1 MMLRQS
7 KHDKLFKMN
16 KTQHYIQGQWQS
28 GNGEGIPVFDSITG
42 AHFTSTTVE
51 GLDVPSI
58 LQYGRDKGDTL
69 RKMTFQQRGNM
80 LKSLALYLEKRKQ
93 AFYEISY
100 RTGATKRDSWVDIEG
115 GFGNLFANASLRKL
129 FPNQTYHVEGDPID
143 LSRGGRFMAHHIM
156 VPREGVAVH
165 INAFNFP
172 VWGMLEKCAVNWM
185 AGMPAVVLPA
195 PQTAYLTEAVV
206 REIIAS
212 GILPEGSLQLISGT
226 ARNILDT
233 VQSQDVV
240 TFTGSAKIGRIL
252 KNHPQLTAESVP
264 FTMEADSLNAAIL
277 GRDAVPGTPEF
288 DLFVKE
294 VRTEMTTKCGQKCTA
309 IRRIIVP
316 QELIEDVQIALIH
329 QLDKVT
335 IGDPRL
341 REVRMGSLV
350 NDAQRNSVKEQVAK
364 IAESAAIVYGN
375 TDDFETIG
383 ADSQKGA
390 FMKPIVLREDHPL
403 QNEQAHV
410 TEAFGPVSTIMPY
423 TTLEDAITLAKM
435 GKGSLVSS
443 IITNDDK
450 IAREYAINAA
460 SHHGRILILNRESA
474 KQSTGHGSPLPGLI
488 HGGPGRAGGGEE
500 MGGMR
505 GIKHYLQRCAIQGSP
520 TTLTTVTGIYQPK
533 GAYTEA
539 PAHPFTYHW
548 EDIKPGMSLKTHNR
562 TITDTDIVNFGNIT
576 WDHFYAH
583 TDITSLDGS
592 IFEKRT
598 AHGYFIISMAAGL
611 FVYPNKGPVAAN
623 YGLEEIRF
631 LRPIYNNDTLYV
643 RLTCKQKV
651 DRDSRG
657 TEHPSGIVKWY
668 VEVFDTNVDTANAIL
683 PKGAEKEDPLVCIAT
698 ILTMVEKKQE
708 VFTETTT
715 KVIESCLATLSEDHK
730 AQWGIMT
737 PQHMVEHLEYTYKIA
752 SGEIQDFDIATPEKY
767 LEKTHDSLYNFE
779 KFPVNS
785 NFPGLEKNTLALLQH
800 PDLKTAKE
808 KFLEERFKYLTFFK
822 ENPDTILKNL
832 VFGELNKYEWYLL
845 ERKHLNH
852 HFEQFNLLD

>member
-1 MMLRQS
+1 MGQ
-7 KHDKLFKMN
+7 
-16 KTQHYIQGQWQS
+16 KTQHYVQGQWQS

-42 AHFTSTTVE
+42 EHFTSTTVE
-51 GLDVPSI
+51 GLDVASI

-80 LKSLALYLEKRKQ
+80 LKSLAMYLTKRKQ

-143 LSRGGRFMAHHIM
+143 LSGGGRFMAHHIM

-226 ARNILDT
+226 AKNILDT
-233 VQSQDVV
+233 VGSQDVV
-240 TFTGSAKIGRIL
+240 TFTGSATIGRQL
-252 KNHPQLTAESVP
+252 KNHPQLTRESVP

-277 GRDAVPGTPEF
+277 GPDAVVGTPEF
-288 DLFVKE
+288 DLFIKE
-294 VRTEMTTKCGQKCTA
+294 VRNEMTTKCGQKCTA

-316 QELIEDVQIALIH
+316 QDVIDDVQAALSK

-341 REVRMGSLV
+341 KEVRMGSLV
-350 NDAQRNSVKEQVAK
+350 SVSQRESVKEQVAK
-364 IAESAAIVYGN
+364 IAQTAQMVYG
-375 TDDFETIG
+375 DFDEFKVLA
-383 ADSQKGA
+383 ADAQKGA
-390 FMKPIVLREDHPL
+390 FLKPILMREDNPL
-403 QNEQAHV
+403 QNENAHII
-410 TEAFGPVSTIMPY
+410 EAFGPVSTLMPY
-423 TTLEDAITLAKM
+423 DTLQDAITLAKM

-443 IITNDDK
+443 IVTNDNTT
-450 IAREYAINAA
+450 ARDYAVGAA

-474 KQSTGHGSPLPGLI
+474 AQSTGHGSPLPSLI

-505 GIKHYLQRCAIQGSP
+505 GVKHYLQRCAIQGSP
-520 TTLTTVTGIYQPK
+520 TSLTKVTGIYQPK
-533 GAYTEA
+533 AAYIEA

-548 EDIKPGMSLKTHNR
+548 EDIQPGMSLKTHNR

-651 DRDSRG
+651 DRDARG
-657 TEHPSGIVKWY
+657 KEHPSGIVKWY
-668 VEVFDTNVDTANAIL
+668 VEVFDTNVDKANALL
-683 PKGAEKEDPLVCIAT
+683 PKTAEKEDPLVCIAT

-708 VFTETTT
+708 VFVELPTR
-715 KVIESCLATLSEDHK
+715 KIESCLAKLTLESK
-730 AQWGIMT
+730 PTWGIMT

-752 SGEIQDFDIATPEKY
+752 SGELQNFDISTPEKY
-767 LEKTHDSLYNFE
+767 LEKTQDSLYNYE
-779 KFPVNS
+779 KFPANS
-785 NFPGLEKNTLALLQH
+785 NFPHLKKDTLGSLIH
-800 PDLKTAKE
+800 PDLETAVA
-808 KFLEERFKYLTFFK
+808 KFLQQRDRYLDFFTQ
-822 ENPDTILKNL
+822 NPDAVLKNL
-832 VFGELNKYEWYLL
+832 VFGELNKYQWYLL

-852 HFEQFNLLD
+852 HFEQFNLLDQ